1 MLCDKCSALCC
12 RYIALPIDNPE
23 DARDFDNIRWY
34 LLHENIVVFIEK
46 KQWYVGVF
54 AKCKQLQEDNRCGI
68 YLDRPRICRSY
79 TTDNCDWH
87 GGEYD
92 YEQLF
97 TSADQLREYAE
108 KKLGRPLVLQKKKKK
123 RKPMV
128 LELMGNGAR
137 KLALP
142 LA

>member
-1 MLCDKCSALCC
+1 
-12 RYIALPIDNPE
+12 LPIDNP
-23 DARDFDNIRWY
+23 DCVQDYDNIRWY

-54 AKCKQLQEDNRCGI
+54 TRCKHLAEDNRCGI
-68 YLDRPRICRSY
+68 YEDRPRICRSY

-97 TSADQLREYAE
+97 TSGDQLREYAE
-108 KKLGRPLVLQKKKKK
+108 EKLGRPLVLQKKKKK
-123 RKPMV
+123 RKP
-128 LELMGNGAR
+128 LMLQMGRNGAR
-137 KLALP
+137 KLSLP
-142 LA
+142 LV